1 MEQKQNAPTLQQ
13 RIRSG
18 KLTRADV
25 ARRLAELAFG
35 KGNDC
40 VRLALETDP
49 AVEKLDLTLLS
60 EIRRNEKGMVEI
72 KLADRLKA
80 LQQLAEMVGED
91 KDGAEAFL
99 RCPALSGPC
108 VALSLQEYD
117 ENGLK
122 MAADVYVPTAL
133 GGTAC
138 EKTAL
143 EVADAMTYLMARCQ
157 VGPIRYDGQMGLFT
171 VRVLVTWTR
180 TTFSIVRVDGE
191 QVAQVVDFSA
201 TRKQV
206 RLPYVT
212 EDGQQTQ
219 VTVGGIQWTVTVVDE
234 LPRDEMAENDK
245 TGAFTLTVE
254 REGGS
259 ETYPGCVWTQVTL
272 EDRKNAIRRIRVA
285 ESNQERVVTAQ

>member
-91 KDGAEAFL
+91 KDDAEAFL
-99 RCPALSGPC
+99 RCL
-108 VALSLQEYD
+108 
-117 ENGLK
+117 
-122 MAADVYVPTAL
+122 AA
-133 GGTAC
+133 
-138 EKTAL
+138 
-143 EVADAMTYLMARCQ
+143 
-157 VGPIRYDGQMGLFT
+157 
-171 VRVLVTWTR
+171 
-180 TTFSIVRVDGE
+180 GE
-191 QVAQVVDFSA
+191 
-201 TRKQV
+201 T
-206 RLPYVT
+206 
-212 EDGQQTQ
+212 
-219 VTVGGIQWTVTVVDE
+219 
-234 LPRDEMAENDK
+234 
-245 TGAFTLTVE
+245 
-254 REGGS
+254 S
-259 ETYPGCVWTQVTL
+259 E
-272 EDRKNAIRRIRVA
+272 
-285 ESNQERVVTAQ
+285 

>member
-1 MEQKQNAPTLQQ
+1 MK
-13 RIRSG
+13 RIFSI
-18 KLTRADV
+18 L
-25 ARRLAELAFG
+25 L
-35 KGNDC
+35 C
-40 VRLALETDP
+40 ALLM
-49 AVEKLDLTLLS
+49 AGALTLAACKKPTPEATAGRVAPGPAS
-60 EIRRNEKGMVEI
+60 EGLKFELVSGMMGQHYI
-72 KLADRLKA
+72 
-80 LQQLAEMVGED
+80 
-91 KDGAEAFL
+91 
-99 RCPALSGPC
+99 
-108 VALSLQEYD
+108 VAGMGTCTDTHVIIPDTY
-117 ENGLK
+117 NGLPVRGI
-122 MAADVYVPTAL
+122 AAGAFRPTAL

-272 EDRKNAIRRIRVA
+272 EDRKNAIRRTRVA
-285 ESNQERVVTAQ
+285 ESNQERTVAVQ